1 MEEVKASENVGLL
14 VPENDSQ
21 ELWQLEGRVE
31 AIRAICRAK
40 AADGYHSLD
49 IDLLLAMLGDN
60 K

>member
-1 MEEVKASENVGLL
+1 MEEVRASENVNVL